1 MTTRV
6 LIGWDNIPALAEA
19 VKAALRDPEVGQIIL
34 QKPGSQFH
42 TVDGREVLLDQEGRA
57 VVL

>member
-6 LIGWDNIPALAEA
+6 LIGWEDIPALAEA
-19 VKAALRDPEVGQIIL
+19 VKQALRDPEVGTIIL
-34 QKPGSQFH
+34 HKPHARF
-42 TVDGREVLLDQEGRA
+42 VDDGREVLIDQAGKA